1 MRKNEPVE
9 IVSADDDMVSAKLL
23 TWSGLSDRW
32 DRHSLGDLYDFTKDV
47 AEHCEHIS
55 IEKKD
60 WDAGMPGRS
69 GVWHVVTTTS
79 RSALKAEMRARVSEI
94 LRTDRDSI
102 ERYKKKLKA
111 DASQQAKGPKSARLL
126 FEADIWDDFSPTT
139 YAVYLEEPTQGS
151 RMFRLWQRTNDF
163 WRLSAISVPAYVSV
177 KEAARTMVLQY
188 LGPPGASGVLS
199 FKAGPVFFE
208 EGLESLAKEY
218 QRGG

>member
-102 ERYKKKLKA
+102 ERYKRKLKA
-111 DASQQAKGPKSARLL
+111 DASREAKGPKSARLL
-126 FEADIWDDFSPTT
+126 FEADIWDDFNPTT
-139 YAVYLEEPTQGS
+139 YAVYLEEPTQAS
-151 RMFRLWQRTNDF
+151 RMFRLWHRTNDF
-163 WRLSAISVPAYVSV
+163 WRLCAISAPANVGAR
-177 KEAARTMVLQY
+177 EAARAMVRQY
-188 LGPPGASGVLS
+188 LGPPGAAGVVS
-199 FKAGPVFFE
+199 FKPGPVLFE
-208 EGLESLAKEY
+208 EGLESLANEY
-218 QRGG
+218 QR